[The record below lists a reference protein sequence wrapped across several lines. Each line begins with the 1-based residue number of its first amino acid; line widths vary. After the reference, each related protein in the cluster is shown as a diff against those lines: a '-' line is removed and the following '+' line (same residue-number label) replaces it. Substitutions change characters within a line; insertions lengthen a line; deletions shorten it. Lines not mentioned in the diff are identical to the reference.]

1 MLRLLRRR
9 DFALLW
15 FGGLVSIAGDW
26 VLYAALPYF
35 VYQQTG
41 STVAT
46 AAMIV
51 AELAPGVLLGSFAGV
66 FVDRWDRKRVLVIG
80 NLLEAAAVALLLF
93 VPGGGWIG
101 LVYVA
106 AIVQASVAAFAMPA
120 ENALLPALVDVG
132 DLVTANALNAL
143 NNRLGRLIGL
153 PLGGTL
159 LGVFGLRGV
168 VVGDCLTFLFAAA
181 MIAAIAAAHTCAAV
195 DDAGVAE
202 EARGA
207 WAAFW
212 HEWRD
217 GMRLVVHERSV
228 GVLFV
233 VLGLMTFGGTMLDPL
248 NAPWVRDVLE
258 QGPQVYAWLLTTSAA
273 SGILGTLLVGRFGRR
288 LPPRVLMGWSSMLA
302 GALLLV
308 RFNVPSVGLAFAL
321 SVPNGIT
328 SVASAVGVETLIQR
342 TVSAEHRGRI
352 FGALGA
358 SGALLSLLGAGV
370 GGALAEVVGIVTML
384 NVAAGLTVLAG
395 LVVLRAFPADPA

>member
-1 MLRLLRRR
+1 VLRLLRRR

-35 VYQQTG
+35 VYERTG

-46 AAMIV
+46 AGMII
-51 AELAPGVLLGSFAGV
+51 AELSPGVLLGSFAGV

-80 NLLEAAAVALLLF
+80 NLLEAAAVALLLL

-106 AIVQASVAAFAMPA
+106 AIVQASVAAFAIPA
-120 ENALLPALVDVG
+120 ESALLPALVDAD
-132 DLVTANALNAL
+132 DLVAANALNAL

-159 LGVFGLRGV
+159 LGVLGLRGV
-168 VVGDCLTFLFAAA
+168 VAGDCLTFVLAAA
-181 MIAAIAAAHTCAAV
+181 MIAAIAAPHTRAAA

-217 GMRLVVHERSV
+217 GMRLVVHGRSV

-248 NAPWVRDVLE
+248 NAPWVRDVLDQSPE
-258 QGPQVYAWLLTTSAA
+258 VYAWLLTTSAA
-273 SGILGTLLVGRFGRR
+273 SGIVGTLLVGRFGRS
-288 LPPRVLMGWSSMLA
+288 LPPRVLIGWSSVLA

-308 RFNVPSVGLAFAL
+308 RFNIPSVGLAFAL
-321 SVPNGIT
+321 SVPNGIM

-384 NVAAGLTVLAG
+384 NVASGLTVLAG
-395 LVVLRAFPADPA
+395 LVVLRAFPVGRA